1 MENSEKTKVLIVEDQ
16 KMIRDYLEMYLAKDE
31 QFDLVDSTENAAMAE
46 QICEEKEI
54 DLILMDVLTDDG
66 QSGLEA
72 TRSIKQRFEDIKIVI
87 VTSLLDERVL
97 QKAKDV
103 GADSLWYKDVSPEE
117 LIGILK
123 RTLNGESVFPDSAP
137 EVMIGEASSY
147 EFTSKEKEVLA
158 YMVRGLSYYEIADE
172 MNINIQSVKYHVSN
186 MLQKTGIKNKLQLVL
201 AVQNQKFIVDDV

>member
-1 MENSEKTKVLIVEDQ
+1 M
-16 KMIRDYLEMYLAKDE
+16 
-31 QFDLVDSTENAAMAE
+31 
-46 QICEEKEI
+46 
-54 DLILMDVLTDDG
+54 
-66 QSGLEA
+66 
-72 TRSIKQRFEDIKIVI
+72 
-87 VTSLLDERVL
+87 L

-103 GADSLWYKDVSPEE
+103 GADSLWYKYVSPEE